1 MAFHISIQRLCLG
14 GKVDWTGMLIFAFYA
29 ECYFMTA
36 ALRFRMFLFCC
47 LSVFIVTAGIAQTQI
62 KLKRKDK
69 KRDIE
74 MVTTDG
80 TFILRL
86 SDSTP
91 IHRDNFLRLVKSH
104 FYDSVLFHRVIK
116 NFMIQAGDP
125 KSKNALPGMT
135 LGDSGTAP
143 IPAEFR
149 ATLFHKRGVL
159 AAARESDD
167 VNPQKASSGSQFYIV
182 QGKKYTD
189 SLLDSV
195 EVKRLKRKIPDYQRS
210 VYKTIGGTPFL
221 DQNYTIFG
229 EVVSGMNTIDRIAAE
244 STSKG
249 ENTDRPLNDVRILS
263 TRLIKRKSY
272 HDE

>member
-1 MAFHISIQRLCLG
+1 
-14 GKVDWTGMLIFAFYA
+14 
-29 ECYFMTA
+29 MTA
-36 ALRFRMFLFCC
+36 AALLKSSFFYVFCFLF
-47 LSVFIVTAGIAQTQI
+47 SAAVFGQTQI
-62 KLKRKDK
+62 KLKRKDR

-74 MVTTDG
+74 MITTDG

-91 IHRDNFLRLVKSH
+91 IHRDNFLRLIKSN
-104 FYDSVLFHRVIK
+104 FYDSILFHRVIK

-125 KSKNALPGMT
+125 KSKNAGPGMA
-135 LGDSGTAP
+135 LGDSGTAT

-149 ATLFHKRGVL
+149 VTLFHKRGVL

-167 VNPQKASSGSQFYIV
+167 VNPQRASSGSQFYIV

-195 EVKRLKRKIPDYQRS
+195 EVKRLKRKIPEYQRT
-210 VYKTIGGTPFL
+210 VYKTLGGTPFL

-229 EVVSGMNTIDRIAAE
+229 EVVSGMDTIDKIAAE
-244 STSKG
+244 ATSKG
-249 ENTDRPLNDVRILS
+249 EDADRPLKDVRILK
-263 TRLIKRKSY
+263 TKLIKRKSY
-272 HDE
+272 QPK